1 MSNTTPSVAGAD
13 WTQLLSDPEVVPH
26 FTKLLKLYGEAP
38 VEKREEVLIAAL
50 REIKQSG
57 SGPLAASALSTTA
70 LSSPGALA
78 GIAMP
83 PFQPEVSSSLWAEDR
98 RQHPRMKC
106 FIAVEL
112 RIDGSVAPVWGNLSN
127 ASLGGC
133 QVQTPEIVS
142 SGLNLEVGLWVA
154 SGQIWVK
161 GIATKGV
168 STTSNPT
175 VRVKFSD
182 MQMAQR
188 DTLRNFLQIIQNET
202 KDYSSKYGYLAQMK
216 R

>member
-1 MSNTTPSVAGAD
+1 MSITSPSVAGAD

-38 VEKREEVLIAAL
+38 VEKREELLIAAL

-57 SGPLAASALSTTA
+57 SGTLTASSLSTAPGTLAA
-70 LSSPGALA
+70 LA
-78 GIAMP
+78 AP

-112 RIDGSVAPVWGNLSN
+112 RIDGSITPVWGNLSN

-142 SGLNLEVGLWVA
+142 SGVNLEVGLWVA

-161 GIATKGV
+161 GIATKGI

-188 DTLRNFLQIIQNET
+188 DTLRSFLQIIQNET

>member
-38 VEKREEVLIAAL
+38 VETREDVLLAAL

-57 SGPLAASALSTTA
+57 TGTTAASGLYTGAPGVLTA
-70 LSSPGALA
+70 
-78 GIAMP
+78 P

-98 RQHPRMKC
+98 RKHPRMKC

-112 RIDGSVAPVWGNLSN
+112 RIDGSLTPVWGNLSN

-142 SGLNLEVGLWVA
+142 SGVNLEVGLWVA

-188 DTLRNFLQIIQNET
+188 DTLRSFLQIIQNET

>member
-38 VEKREEVLIAAL
+38 VETREEVLLAAL

-57 SGPLAASALSTTA
+57 TGTTAASGLSTGAPGVLTA
-70 LSSPGALA
+70 
-78 GIAMP
+78 P
-83 PFQPEVSSSLWAEDR
+83 PFQPEVNSSLWAEDR
-98 RQHPRMKC
+98 RKHPRMKC

-112 RIDGSVAPVWGNLSN
+112 RIDGSLTPVWGNLSN

-142 SGLNLEVGLWVA
+142 SGVNLEVGLWVA

-188 DTLRNFLQIIQNET
+188 DTLRSFLQIIQNET

>member
-1 MSNTTPSVAGAD
+1 MSNTSPSVVGAD

-26 FTKLLKLYGEAP
+26 FTRLLKLYGEAP
-38 VEKREEVLIAAL
+38 VEKREELLIAAL
-50 REIKQSG
+50 REIKQTG
-57 SGPLAASALSTTA
+57 AGTLAAPQLSTAALSA
-70 LSSPGALA
+70 PGSLA
-78 GIAMP
+78 AP

-112 RIDGSVAPVWGNLSN
+112 RIDGSMTPVWGNLSN

-142 SGLNLEVGLWVA
+142 SGVNLEVGLWVA

-161 GIATKGV
+161 GIATKGI

-188 DTLRNFLQIIQNET
+188 DTLRSFLQIIQNET

>member
-1 MSNTTPSVAGAD
+1 MSITSPSVAGAD

-38 VEKREEVLIAAL
+38 VEKREELLIAAL

-57 SGPLAASALSTTA
+57 SGTLTVSSLSTAPGTLAA
-70 LSSPGALA
+70 LA
-78 GIAMP
+78 AP

-112 RIDGSVAPVWGNLSN
+112 RIDGSITPVWGNLSN

-142 SGLNLEVGLWVA
+142 SGVNLEVGLWVA

-161 GIATKGV
+161 GIATKGI

-188 DTLRNFLQIIQNET
+188 DTLRSFLQIIQNET

>member
-1 MSNTTPSVAGAD
+1 M
-13 WTQLLSDPEVVPH
+13 LSDPEVVPH
-26 FTKLLKLYGEAP
+26 FTRLLKLYGEAP
-38 VEKREEVLIAAL
+38 VEKREELLVAAL

-57 SGPLAASALSTTA
+57 PGNLSASDLSITSLSAEAGTLAT
-70 LSSPGALA
+70 
-78 GIAMP
+78 P
-83 PFQPEVSSSLWAEDR
+83 PFQPEASSSLWAEDR
-98 RQHPRMKC
+98 RKHPRMKC

-112 RIDGSVAPVWGNLSN
+112 RIDGSSHPVWGNLSN

-142 SGLNLEVGLWVA
+142 SGVNLEVGLWVA

-161 GIATKGV
+161 GIATKGI

-188 DTLRNFLQIIQNET
+188 DTLRSFLQIIQNET
-202 KDYSSKYGYLAQMK
+202 KDYSSKYGYLAQIK

>member
-1 MSNTTPSVAGAD
+1 MSITSPSVAGAD

-38 VEKREEVLIAAL
+38 VEKREELLIAAL

-57 SGPLAASALSTTA
+57 SGTLTASSLSTAPGTLAA
-70 LSSPGALA
+70 LA
-78 GIAMP
+78 AP
-83 PFQPEVSSSLWAEDR
+83 PFQPEVSSSLWAVDR

-112 RIDGSVAPVWGNLSN
+112 RIDGSITPVWGNLSN

-142 SGLNLEVGLWVA
+142 SGVNLEVGLWVA

-161 GIATKGV
+161 GIATKGI

-188 DTLRNFLQIIQNET
+188 DTLRSFLQIIQNET

>member
-38 VEKREEVLIAAL
+38 VETREEILLAAL

-57 SGPLAASALSTTA
+57 SGTVAPSGLSTSASNVLTA
-70 LSSPGALA
+70 
-78 GIAMP
+78 P

-98 RQHPRMKC
+98 RKHPRMKC

-112 RIDGSVAPVWGNLSN
+112 RIDGSVTPVWGNLSN

-142 SGLNLEVGLWVA
+142 SGLSLEVGLWVA

-175 VRVKFSD
+175 VRVKFSE

-188 DTLRNFLQIIQNET
+188 DTLRSFLQIIQNET

>member
-1 MSNTTPSVAGAD
+1 MSITSPSVAGAD

-38 VEKREEVLIAAL
+38 VEKREELLIAAL

-57 SGPLAASALSTTA
+57 SGTLAASGLSPAAPST
-70 LSSPGALA
+70 LA
-78 GIAMP
+78 AP

-112 RIDGSVAPVWGNLSN
+112 RIDGSITPIWGNLSN

-142 SGLNLEVGLWVA
+142 SGVNLEVGLWVA

-161 GIATKGV
+161 GIATKGI

-188 DTLRNFLQIIQNET
+188 DTLRSFLQIIQNET

>member
-38 VEKREEVLIAAL
+38 VETREEVLLAAL

-57 SGPLAASALSTTA
+57 PGPLAASHLSTTS
-70 LSSPGALA
+70 LSAPSVLA
-78 GIAMP
+78 GP

-98 RQHPRMKC
+98 RKHPRMKC

-112 RIDGSVAPVWGNLSN
+112 RINGSVTPVWGNLSN

-175 VRVKFSD
+175 VRVKFSG

-188 DTLRNFLQIIQNET
+188 DTLRSFLQIIQNET